1 MKKNILLFVAV
12 ALGLVLIVL
21 GVNKLIFSTNNVSE
35 SKNQKIIT
43 EVMEISETIKLP
55 DPVYTGRMSVEESL
69 KERRSMRNFT
79 DKQLSL
85 QEVSQVLWAAYG
97 VSDAESFAH
106 IKLKTAPS
114 AGATYPLEIYLMAGN
129 VERLTAGLYK
139 YHPEKNELSLYLKGD
154 IRSQVAKAC
163 LDQRMLA
170 DAPATIIYN
179 VVFER
184 TTQRYGQRGLERY
197 VYMDIGHSA
206 QNIYLQTT
214 AMGMATCAIGAFE
227 DDKLTKVISPPENE
241 VVMYL
246 MPFGYTK

>member
-1 MKKNILLFVAV
+1 MKKHILLFVAV
-12 ALGLVLIVL
+12 AMGLVLIVL
-21 GVNKLIFSTNNVSE
+21 GVNKLIFSTNNVSDC
-35 SKNQKIIT
+35 KNGKIIAKD
-43 EVMEISETIKLP
+43 MEPGETINLP
-55 DPVYTGRMSVEESL
+55 DPVFIGEMSVEQSL
-69 KERRSMRNFT
+69 KDRRSMRNFK
-79 DKQLSL
+79 DKTLCL
-85 QEVSQVLWAAYG
+85 QHVSQVLWSAYG
-97 VSDAESFAH
+97 VSDAESFSH

-129 VERLTAGLYK
+129 VEGLIPGLYK
-139 YHPEKNELSLYLKGD
+139 YHPEENKLSLYLKGD
-154 IRSQVAKAC
+154 IRSRIAKAC
-163 LDQRMLA
+163 LDQRMLK

-184 TTQRYGQRGLERY
+184 TTQRYGQRGYERY

-214 AMGMATCAIGAFE
+214 ALGMATCAIGAFE
-227 DDKLTKVISPPENE
+227 DDKLTSVIKPPDNE